1 MRSGKILVTYGAWGV
16 STGDV
21 AAAIAEALAT
31 GQLSVDVRAAREV
44 GNLAGYRAVVIG
56 TPLQAGRLHEDVR
69 EFVERHRTALDG
81 IPVAVFAVC
90 LAMKADTPESRRN
103 AEGSLATLWDA
114 YPEAKPVDIG
124 LFGRAARPRE
134 AVLQR
139 LPFARRVRHKHMKP
153 GGGAYSDWDDV
164 VAWAARVRDGL
175 IGD

>member
-1 MRSGKILVTYGAWGV
+1 
-16 STGDV
+16 
-21 AAAIAEALAT
+21 
-31 GQLSVDVRAAREV
+31 
-44 GNLAGYRAVVIG
+44 
-56 TPLQAGRLHEDVR
+56 VR

-103 AEGSLATLWDA
+103 AEGCLATLWDG

-124 LFGRAARPRE
+124 LFGCAARPRE
-134 AVLQR
+134 TVLQR

-164 VAWAARVRDGL
+164 VAWAERVRGRL